1 MKPAPERTTS
11 LSFLAASLVIATLS
25 LSIVGAFS
33 AQPVSAS
40 PLASAV
46 IANEDLA
53 EEDVVAVTTT
63 NVVAVAPSSST
74 STSSTSTSSTSTS
87 STSTSTTVALA
98 ASKTTPTT
106 AAATTLPAI
115 AAADGHKHEGR
126 AQLDV
131 EADSETEVPQDRSLS
146 VPEPTQA
153 IEKCT
158 IPIAAEST
166 LRSATSNA
174 LNALNAELVHVRLV
188 LATSGTVTI
197 GFGGEWPADVA
208 ALGWTDPSKRSILIN
223 PNHPGSTM
231 EPALAEVIAHELG
244 HVLIGAAHV
253 SDGTILDP
261 SLDGQIR
268 IGDADRDA
276 LGSCTCETLGF

>member
-74 STSSTSTSSTSTS
+74 STSSTSTS
-87 STSTSTTVALA
+87 TTVALA

-106 AAATTLPAI
+106 VAATTLPAI

-146 VPEPTQA
+146 VPEPTPA

>member
-74 STSSTSTSSTSTS
+74 STSSTSTST
-87 STSTSTTVALA
+87 TSTSTTVALA